1 MEMITIVVVIYWLLF
16 LLILK
21 RVRDSISKYLILVYT
36 TYWCVSLA
44 LCYINPFGYYDIK
57 NETYFVLLG
66 HVATFVFGYILPS
79 FNKTIDFSKFIR
91 LDVSK
96 ILRSRMFLMLYV
108 FCSVFVLILFYRQR
122 ALLAVY
128 SMSDL
133 RGDFMDMILDNSGG
147 AFLIYSTIV
156 PCMYH
161 FCLCLTVYMLLFYR
175 KWSCI
180 FMTLIYVVLYST
192 IGGGRL
198 QFMTIGYYFLG
209 ILILANLLQ
218 SAKVGFNAKYVIST
232 KLKLL
237 IPCAVIALVVA
248 MSMTT
253 ALRNGYSGLS
263 SEAFKEGGKEL
274 GNSFCEYS
282 VGPIVAYDLAMTDR
296 NINKNKLHYGAATI
310 SGFDYL
316 LFIIFHRFGI
326 KEYSSYHTTTTV
338 LQNEYA
344 KIAPDRGWNYAYTS
358 CMYYYYDF
366 GLIGV
371 LFLPF
376 IFGFIARKF
385 IYQLYSNLNIYTIA
399 LFIYITICMYMSVFS
414 GLLQK
419 MYSIIYI
426 VVMILLSSCQKRLLK

>member
-1 MEMITIVVVIYWLLF
+1 
-16 LLILK
+16 
-21 RVRDSISKYLILVYT
+21 
-36 TYWCVSLA
+36 
-44 LCYINPFGYYDIK
+44 
-57 NETYFVLLG
+57 
-66 HVATFVFGYILPS
+66 
-79 FNKTIDFSKFIR
+79 
-91 LDVSK
+91 
-96 ILRSRMFLMLYV
+96 
-108 FCSVFVLILFYRQR
+108 
-122 ALLAVY
+122 
-128 SMSDL
+128 
-133 RGDFMDMILDNSGG
+133 
-147 AFLIYSTIV
+147 
-156 PCMYH
+156 
-161 FCLCLTVYMLLFYR
+161 
-175 KWSCI
+175 
-180 FMTLIYVVLYST
+180 MTLIYVVLYST

-376 IFGFIARKF
+376 IFGFICKK
-385 IYQLYSNLNIYTIA
+385 IYL
-399 LFIYITICMYMSVFS
+399 
-414 GLLQK
+414 
-419 MYSIIYI
+419 SIIFK
-426 VVMILLSSCQKRLLK
+426 S